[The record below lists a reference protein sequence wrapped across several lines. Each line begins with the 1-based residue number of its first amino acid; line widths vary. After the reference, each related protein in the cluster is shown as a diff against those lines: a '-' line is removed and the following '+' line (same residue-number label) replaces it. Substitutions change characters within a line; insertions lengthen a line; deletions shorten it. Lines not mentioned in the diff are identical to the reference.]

1 MYIKPLNT
9 NAMEKEE
16 FKDKI
21 QDAAEDAK
29 EKITDFAQDAKEKIA
44 DFAEDAKDKIQDF
57 TEDVKEKLDEAK
69 CEADAQAGAVFDPE
83 DIKKNK
89 VMAVL
94 AYIGILVIIP
104 LICAKTSRFAK
115 FHANQGII
123 LLAAEVVA
131 YLLHFIPVIRIIA
144 SIIYILVFIF
154 SIIGI
159 INAVKGEAKELP
171 FIGHFRFI
179 K

>member
-1 MYIKPLNT
+1 
-9 NAMEKEE
+9 MENEE
-16 FKDKI
+16 FKEKV
-21 QDAAEDAK
+21 QDAAEEAK
-29 EKITDFAQDAKEKIA
+29 EKIADFAQDAKEKIS
-44 DFAEDAKDKIQDF
+44 DFADDAKDKFQDF
-57 TEDVKEKLDEAK
+57 KEDFKEKLDEAK
-69 CEADAQAGAVFDPE
+69 CEADAQTGVVYDPE

-94 AYIGILVIIP
+94 AYLGILVVIP
-104 LICAKTSRFAK
+104 LLCAKESRFAK
-115 FHANQGII
+115 FHVNQGII

-144 SIIYILVFIF
+144 NIIYILVFIF
-154 SIIGI
+154 AIIGI
-159 INAVKGEAKELP
+159 INSVKGEAKELP